1 MKRLGVLGW
10 PVAHSRSPAM
20 QRAAFAELGL
30 DDWSYQLL
38 PVPPELFDETVR
50 ALGAAGFVGAN
61 VTVPHKEAALALSDR
76 ASASARAIGAA
87 NTLSIADDG
96 TITAEN
102 TDAPGLLDALAA
114 VGRDPAGAS
123 ALVLGAGGSAR
134 AVVWALRE
142 AGADV
147 AVWNRTPERARRL
160 AEDLGVRAVERAE
173 PAILLVNCTTVGLG
187 GCSSESKVG
196 FTSLPVDADAVG
208 EYACLVDLVYSDRP
222 TSLLQAALDRGLE
235 TVDGLE
241 ILVHQGAR
249 SFTTW
254 TGRRAPVAAMR
265 RGARR
270 ATRIQER

>member
-1 MKRLGVLGW
+1 MRRLGVLGW

-20 QRAAFAELGL
+20 HRAAFAELGL

-38 PVPPELFDETVR
+38 PVPPELFTETVR

-61 VTVPHKEAALALSDR
+61 VTLPHKQAALALADR
-76 ASASARAIGAA
+76 ASLSARAIGAA
-87 NTLSIADDG
+87 NTLSIAPDG
-96 TITAEN
+96 TIAAEN
-102 TDAPGLLDALAA
+102 TDAPGLIDALAA
-114 VGRDPAGAS
+114 IGRDPAGAT

-147 AVWNRTPERARRL
+147 SVWNRTPERATAL
-160 AEDLGVRAVERAE
+160 AAELGVRATRSAR
-173 PAILLVNCTTVGLG
+173 PADLLVNCTTVGLG
-187 GCSSESKVG
+187 GC
-196 FTSLPVDADAVG
+196 TSDLDEMFICLPLTADALG
-208 EYACLVDLVYSDRP
+208 EYACLVDLVYSERP
-222 TSLLQAALDRGLE
+222 TALIQAAVDRRLE

-241 ILVHQGAR
+241 ILTHQGAR

-254 TGRRAPVAAMR
+254 TGRSAPLAAMR

-270 ATRIQER
+270 ASRTEDR

>member
-1 MKRLGVLGW
+1 MNRLGVLGW

-20 QRAAFAELGL
+20 HRAAFAALGL

-38 PVPPELFDETVR
+38 PVPPALFAETVR
-50 ALGAAGFVGAN
+50 ALGGAGFVGAN
-61 VTVPHKEAALALSDR
+61 VTVPHKAAALAVADA

-87 NTLSIADDG
+87 NTLSIAPDG

-102 TDAPGLLDALAA
+102 TDAPGFLDALAGI
-114 VGRDPAGAS
+114 GRDPAGAT

-142 AGADV
+142 AGASV
-147 AVWNRTPERARRL
+147 AVWNRTPERAREL
-160 AEDLGVRAVERAE
+160 AAELEVRAVERAE
-173 PAILLVNCTTVGLG
+173 PAALLVNCTTVGLDG
-187 GCSSESKVG
+187 RSIAAEVG
-196 FTSLPVDADAVG
+196 LTSLPVTADALV

-222 TSLLQAALDRGLE
+222 TDLLQAARERGLE

-241 ILVHQGAR
+241 ILVRQGAR

-254 TGRRAPVAAMR
+254 TGRGAPLAAMR
-265 RGARR
+265 TGARR
-270 ATRIQER
+270 APGIQKR